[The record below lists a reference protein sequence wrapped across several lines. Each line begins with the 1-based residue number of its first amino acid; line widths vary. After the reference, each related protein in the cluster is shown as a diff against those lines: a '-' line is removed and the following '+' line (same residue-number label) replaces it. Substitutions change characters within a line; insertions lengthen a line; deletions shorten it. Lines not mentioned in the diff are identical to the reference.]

1 MANEVADVASINTLL
16 QDMTPGAAVV
26 EGWVPTSPEMR
37 VAIEG
42 FFAGM
47 NGHALS
53 RAQEVTHQHVAR
65 SARALV
71 PVWAVTERAVL
82 GTWVADRRAAGAGEV
97 STGVVMSEADP
108 RVSVRISPADLEALP
123 GYDAAIDLREVIGN
137 ASRGSSVSLRFIPR
151 GVYGFPVGDIGSI
164 CTAED
169 DVLSGS
175 KSALIYLTAL
185 NIPRTSTVYAAAMV
199 AVGLLMGLYNCGNST
214 TGFAADSEREWDP
227 TFTIPN
233 KAGMA
238 AASGFW
244 TKDRYQ
250 EMVIRTINAIALL
263 GYSRVSH
270 GHVYLPAELAVHA
283 SQVSSLNTFMKSCP
297 GRVSE
302 LIPSDLPLL
311 MHGPTHGMS
320 TVGAYTLWKFWRHS
334 AFANPI
340 MRARDM
346 AFGDQWK
353 SVAIT
358 LAAHDMLLSHPMIAP
373 VLARFAKGMAQ
384 MRANAAVL
392 EPEPAL
398 TSKMAYLLVGREFE
412 PVPPDDRALAISY
425 AALIAACASA
435 EVLPKSFHTA
445 YYVQG
450 ARTKYTGGV
459 AFWGSFLTGI
469 DKRMAAMS
477 TNDILK
483 LVTEEKAPV
492 VAAIQAVD

>member
-1 MANEVADVASINTLL
+1 MANEAADIVSINTLL
-16 QDMTPGAAVV
+16 RDMQPGAAVL
-26 EGWVPTSPEMR
+26 EGVVRASPEMQA
-37 VAIEG
+37 AIDE
-42 FFAGM
+42 FFEGM

-71 PVWAVTERAVL
+71 PVWAVTGRDVL
-82 GTWVADRRAAGAGEV
+82 GVWVAARRAAGGG
-97 STGVVMSEADP
+97 STGIAVSDVDP
-108 RVSVRISPADLEALP
+108 RVAVTISPEDLEALP
-123 GYDAAIDLREVIGN
+123 GYDAGLDFTLARGN
-137 ASRGSSVSLRFIPR
+137 ACWGSSVSLKFIPK
-151 GVYGFPVGDIGSI
+151 GVYGFPVGDIGGI
-164 CTAED
+164 CTAQD
-169 DVLSGS
+169 NVLSGR

-185 NIPRTSTVYAAAMV
+185 NLPRTSTVYSAAMI
-199 AVGLLMGLYNCGNST
+199 AVGLLMGLYNCGNAT
-214 TGFAADSEREWDP
+214 TGFMADTEREWDP
-227 TFTIPN
+227 TFAIPN
-233 KAGMA
+233 KASMA

-244 TKDRYQ
+244 TNDRYQ

-270 GHVYLPAELAVHA
+270 GHVYLPTELATHA
-283 SQVSSLNTFMKSCP
+283 SQVSSLNTFMKGGP
-297 GRVSE
+297 GRVGE

-320 TVGAYTLWKFWRHS
+320 TVGAYTLWKFWRNS
-334 AFANPI
+334 PFANPI

-346 AFGDQWK
+346 AYGDQWK
-353 SVAIT
+353 NVAIT
-358 LAAHDMLLSHPMIAP
+358 LAAHDMLLSHPMISP
-373 VLARFAKGMAQ
+373 VLARFAKGIAQ
-384 MRANAAVL
+384 MRVNAAQM

-398 TSKMAYLLVGREFE
+398 TSKMAYLLVGREFV
-412 PVPPDDRALAISY
+412 PVPDEDRALATAY
-425 AALIAACASA
+425 AALIAACATA

-477 TNDILK
+477 TTDILK

-492 VAAIQAVD
+492 VTTIQAVD